1 MKAQKICRESSVI
14 SQNRCSIESMYSAF
28 PKMPSWYALSF
39 VWRQKMWTCE
49 VRLAPIDSY
58 LVGLLRLKAPVQYE
72 DPLIKAVRFAQ
83 ATSQFSQ
90 VEWFLITTDIMCIK
104 TGQLDTYFLLLIPQG
119 IRSDGFGDLVSV
131 ASPHAQAYS
140 GNHRYVI
147 LYLIPHC

>member
-1 MKAQKICRESSVI
+1 
-14 SQNRCSIESMYSAF
+14 
-28 PKMPSWYALSF
+28 
-39 VWRQKMWTCE
+39 
-49 VRLAPIDSY
+49 
-58 LVGLLRLKAPVQYE
+58 
-72 DPLIKAVRFAQ
+72 
-83 ATSQFSQ
+83 
-90 VEWFLITTDIMCIK
+90 MCIK